1 MADRRRSDLAKIH
14 LGAKQLL
21 GDDEEAYRDMV
32 EAVTG
37 KRSAGE
43 LDEAGRRA
51 VIEHLEA
58 CGAKFEP
65 ARKSG
70 LKRKPP
76 ASPPDTERQIAKI
89 RAMLAEDGLPD
100 AYAEAI
106 LKRQCSH
113 PHGVPLQWVSSKQL
127 GNVIAALAYRKKR
140 MAKRA
145 GEQGGR
151 AS

>member
-1 MADRRRSDLAKIH
+1 MADRRRSELAKIH

-21 GDDEEAYRDMV
+21 GDDEDAYRDMV

-43 LDEAGRRA
+43 LDADGRRRLL
-51 VIEHLEA
+51 EHLESR
-58 CGAKFEP
+58 GAKFEP

-89 RAMLAEDGLPD
+89 RAMLAEDSLPD

-106 LKRQCSH
+106 LRRQCSH
-113 PHGVPLQWVSSKQL
+113 PHRVPLQWARSEQL
-127 GNVIAALAYRKKR
+127 GKVIAALAYRKKR

-145 GEQGGR
+145 GEGSR
-151 AS
+151 